1 MIVGLPPQTRL
12 LTDNV
17 ILRKWKP
24 AHLLLLRPLLLASLA
39 SVLQLAHEGK
49 DVVLP
54 ELKTLRVHEP
64 EGGKRVEI
72 EENLFHLLALV
83 TSAIAALEPHR
94 GGEVED
100 VLGPCAAQTL
110 EVFWSCASPSVCL
123 LLLLVLGPLSDALQ
137 VVTLHL
143 PRGVPPHL
151 RHLSQPATRE
161 VCYPLHRPCL

>member
-1 MIVGLPPQTRL
+1 MEL
-12 LTDNV
+12 
-17 ILRKWKP
+17 

-39 SVLQLAHEGK
+39 AVLQLADEGK

-54 ELKTLRVHEP
+54 QLKTLRVHEP

-72 EENLFHLLALV
+72 EENLLHLLALV

-100 VLGPCAAQTL
+100 VLGPCPAQTL
-110 EVFWSCASPSVCL
+110 KVFWSCASPSVCL
-123 LLLLVLGPLSDALQ
+123 LLLLVLRPLSDAFQ

-161 VCYPLHRPCL
+161 VCYPLRRPCL

>member
-1 MIVGLPPQTRL
+1 MIVGLPPQTR
-12 LTDNV
+12 
-17 ILRKWKP
+17 
-24 AHLLLLRPLLLASLA
+24 LLLLRPLLLASLA
-39 SVLQLAHEGK
+39 AVLQLAHEGK

-54 ELKTLRVHEP
+54 ELKTLRVHE
-64 EGGKRVEI
+64 
-72 EENLFHLLALV
+72 LALV

-100 VLGPCAAQTL
+100 VLGSCPAQTL

-123 LLLLVLGPLSDALQ
+123 LLLLVLGPLSDPLQ